1 MSQFI
6 PPTLSPGNN
15 KFVFYICD
23 STEEAFIHQVDKKQ
37 YFVLVSFGHPG
48 VCSVDPYIQSGTHDY
63 RDGDHHDLRI
73 MEFPL
78 TVLAW
83 LCHAGVSLGKITGQ
97 L

>member
-1 MSQFI
+1 MNEPGI
-6 PPTLSPGNN
+6 PQTWVSEPGL
-15 KFVFYICD
+15 FRLL
-23 STEEAFIHQVDKKQ
+23 H
-37 YFVLVSFGHPG
+37 G

-63 RDGDHHDLRI
+63 RDADHHDLSI